1 MDKKLVEITC
11 KYSDGTSKILDGEQ
25 LEKWMKLVK
34 ELTDKASNLNINPPW
49 HTIKWYNLG
58 KEKHY

>member
-11 KYSDGTSKILDGEQ
+11 KYSDGTSKILDGIE
-25 LEKWMKLVK
+25 LEKWLKFVK
-34 ELTDKASNLNINPPW
+34 ALTEKAE
-49 HTIKWYNLG
+49 IKWYNLG

>member
-11 KYSDGTSKILDGEQ
+11 KYSDGTSKILDGRE
-25 LEKWMKLVK
+25 LEKFMVLVQDIINNKLEKNFPIHNV
-34 ELTDKASNLNINPPW
+34 
-49 HTIKWYNLG
+49 KWYNLG